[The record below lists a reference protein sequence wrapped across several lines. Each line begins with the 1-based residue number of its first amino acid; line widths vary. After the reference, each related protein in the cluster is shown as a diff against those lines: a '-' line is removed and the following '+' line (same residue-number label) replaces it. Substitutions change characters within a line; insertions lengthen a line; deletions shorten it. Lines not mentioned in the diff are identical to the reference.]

1 VPNLISQR
9 TGLFDNF
16 LISGPTDSVC
26 TKTAMTEVVQVETVD
41 PTSFD
46 GYPDPSS
53 PWYFRL
59 TDIALIGESVCFR
72 GQKWKSH

>member
-1 VPNLISQR
+1 MN
-9 TGLFDNF
+9 
-16 LISGPTDSVC
+16 
-26 TKTAMTEVVQVETVD
+26 EVVQVETVD

-46 GYPDPSS
+46 GYLDPSS